1 MDCTLGDDPET
12 SLHLVELGGV
22 AGCVVDVE
30 AGPLGQRGTNLG
42 VLVGA
47 VVVDNQVEESLDRL
61 KCFCLC
67 GCTEKVCSQR

>member
-1 MDCTLGDDPET
+1 M
-12 SLHLVELGGV
+12 
-22 AGCVVDVE
+22 DVE
-30 AGPLGQRGTNLG
+30 AGPLGQPGTNLG

-47 VVVDNQVEESLDRL
+47 VVVDNQVEESFDSL